1 MGLSKTL
8 YQYYLQCPKLFWL
21 KLNRK
26 AQKDIFTPNK
36 SLDSI
41 MENGILVGELAC
53 RLYPNGTRISFED
66 SSFFQKAEMTQKLIK
81 EQTKYIYEA
90 TFIYDDIVVMVDI
103 LEVLENGSVVINEV
117 KSSTKK
123 SKLSDDK
130 KAKEKYLTDIA
141 LQYYVIQNLGYNIA
155 CANLIRINANYERYG
170 ELELEKLFVIDD
182 VTQEIIDLQT
192 ITTQNLQEAKSFLH
206 TQKSE
211 PQTTIGL
218 HCFTP
223 YECEAKEYCFYKV
236 LEIPRQDTIF
246 NIVGDQSFTKKK
258 MFELYKQNL
267 LKLDDIKDTSCFK
280 DKQRLQIQSF
290 QAKSRVVKKDEIKDF
305 LQKLTYPIYHL
316 DFETFSPVVPLWDNT
331 KPNMKIPFQYSL
343 HIEYENG
350 DTEHKEFL
358 PQTFCDPRLDLIEQ
372 LIKDI
377 PQNACVLAYHMSFEK
392 DVLKSLAETFPQ
404 YAEHLLNIIANLKDL
419 ESPFKERHFY
429 DYKQGGSHSIK
440 VIQPIL
446 APHIENGYKDLAKQG
461 GIANGGDA
469 MLAFPAME
477 SMDKDSIHKT
487 RQSLLAYCKLDTLAM
502 VEVLRGLRK
511 LVV

>member
-1 MGLSKTL
+1 
-8 YQYYLQCPKLFWL
+8 
-21 KLNRK
+21 
-26 AQKDIFTPNK
+26 
-36 SLDSI
+36 
-41 MENGILVGELAC
+41 
-53 RLYPNGTRISFED
+53 
-66 SSFFQKAEMTQKLIK
+66 
-81 EQTKYIYEA
+81 
-90 TFIYDDIVVMVDI
+90 
-103 LEVLENGSVVINEV
+103 
-117 KSSTKK
+117 
-123 SKLSDDK
+123 
-130 KAKEKYLTDIA
+130 
-141 LQYYVIQNLGYNIA
+141 
-155 CANLIRINANYERYG
+155 
-170 ELELEKLFVIDD
+170 
-182 VTQEIIDLQT
+182 
-192 ITTQNLQEAKSFLH
+192 
-206 TQKSE
+206 
-211 PQTTIGL
+211 
-218 HCFTP
+218 
-223 YECEAKEYCFYKV
+223 
-236 LEIPRQDTIF
+236 
-246 NIVGDQSFTKKK
+246 

-290 QAKSRVVKKDEIKDF
+290 QAKSRIVEKDKIKEF
-305 LQKLTYPIYHL
+305 LDTLSYPVYHL

-377 PQNACVLAYHMSFEK
+377 PQNACVLAYNMSFEQS
-392 DVLKSLAETFPQ
+392 VLKSLAETFPQ
-404 YAEHLLNIIANLKDL
+404 YAEHLLNIVCSMQDL
-419 ESPFKERHFY
+419 MLPFKERYFY

-461 GIANGGDA
+461 GIANGEEA

>member
-1 MGLSKTL
+1 M
-8 YQYYLQCPKLFWL
+8 
-21 KLNRK
+21 
-26 AQKDIFTPNK
+26 
-36 SLDSI
+36 
-41 MENGILVGELAC
+41 
-53 RLYPNGTRISFED
+53 
-66 SSFFQKAEMTQKLIK
+66 
-81 EQTKYIYEA
+81 
-90 TFIYDDIVVMVDI
+90 
-103 LEVLENGSVVINEV
+103 
-117 KSSTKK
+117 
-123 SKLSDDK
+123 
-130 KAKEKYLTDIA
+130 
-141 LQYYVIQNLGYNIA
+141 
-155 CANLIRINANYERYG
+155 
-170 ELELEKLFVIDD
+170 
-182 VTQEIIDLQT
+182 
-192 ITTQNLQEAKSFLH
+192 
-206 TQKSE
+206 
-211 PQTTIGL
+211 
-218 HCFTP
+218 
-223 YECEAKEYCFYKV
+223 
-236 LEIPRQDTIF
+236 
-246 NIVGDQSFTKKK
+246 GDQSFTKKK
-258 MFELYKQNL
+258 MFELYNQNL

-316 DFETFSPVVPLWDNT
+316 DFETFNPVVPLWDNT

-358 PQTFCDPRLDLIEQ
+358 PQTFCDPRLELTEQ

-377 PQNACVLAYHMSFEK
+377 PQNACVLAYNMSFEQS
-392 DVLKSLAETFPQ
+392 VLKSLAETFPQ
-404 YAEHLLNIIANLKDL
+404 YAEHLLNIACSMQDL
-419 ESPFKERHFY
+419 MLPFKERYFY

-477 SMDKDSIHKT
+477 SMDKDSIYKT